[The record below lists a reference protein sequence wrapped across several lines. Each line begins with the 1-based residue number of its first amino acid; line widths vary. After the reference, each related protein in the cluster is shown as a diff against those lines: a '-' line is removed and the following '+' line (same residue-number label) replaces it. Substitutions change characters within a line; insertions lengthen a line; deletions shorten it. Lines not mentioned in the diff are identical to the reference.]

1 MRNDGRSFS
10 QLRPIRITPN
20 FTKNPDGSVLME
32 SGETRVLCTVHVE
45 DGVPGWR
52 RNSKPPQGWLTA
64 EYSMLPGSTHSRSKR
79 ERNHVGGRTQ
89 EIQRIIGRSLRGII
103 DLSKCPDLTFMI
115 DCDVLQADGGT
126 RTAAITG
133 AYVALKIAIDKMLRS
148 GKLKQNPLID
158 GVAAISVGILKNN
171 ILVDLDY
178 SEDSKADID
187 MNIVVTHS
195 GKFLEVQG
203 TAENSSFS
211 KEQLD
216 AMLDAASSVL
226 KSSFELQSI
235 AIDGK
240 IAES

>member
-1 MRNDGRSFS
+1 
-10 QLRPIRITPN
+10 
-20 FTKNPDGSVLME
+20 
-32 SGETRVLCTVHVE
+32 
-45 DGVPGWR
+45 
-52 RNSKPPQGWLTA
+52 
-64 EYSMLPGSTHSRSKR
+64 
-79 ERNHVGGRTQ
+79 
-89 EIQRIIGRSLRGII
+89 
-103 DLSKCPDLTFMI
+103 
-115 DCDVLQADGGT
+115 
-126 RTAAITG
+126 
-133 AYVALKIAIDKMLRS
+133 
-148 GKLKQNPLID
+148 
-158 GVAAISVGILKNN
+158 
-171 ILVDLDY
+171 LVDLDY